1 LNSYDC
7 ATLLVSCAYFAFVSK
22 YWFDFYFVTTVWG
35 TIAYIICLVGIPESP
50 TWLLSKG
57 RDADAIKAFN
67 FIARFNFTSNRIPDD
82 AKFAESMTRQNT

>member
-1 LNSYDC
+1 M
-7 ATLLVSCAYFAFVSK
+7 TTIWGTFAYF
-22 YWFDFYFVTTVWG
+22 
-35 TIAYIICLVGIPESP
+35 ICILVFPESP

-82 AKFAESMTRQNT
+82 AKFAESMTRQNTLPKENQNSFLAESFYGLS